1 MSATSSGLP
10 RSLEVVLALALLVVA
25 ASFLAAISM
34 LVRLT
39 SPGPVLFRHRRVGRN
54 GKPFTLLKFRTMYV
68 GEAGPHVTASTDSR
82 ITPVGRMLR
91 KTKLDE
97 LPELWNILRGDMAF
111 VGPRPESPVYVDLAS
126 RVWQD
131 VLRVRPGLTDP
142 TTLRLRNEE
151 DLLAAVGAEHEE
163 FYRKILVPYKLQG
176 YCAYLSSRTWS
187 SDLVVLCRT
196 VYGVLLPSTLPP
208 PTLEDIL
215 RATKQ
220 EHR

>member
-1 MSATSSGLP
+1 
-10 RSLEVVLALALLVVA
+10 
-25 ASFLAAISM
+25 
-34 LVRLT
+34 
-39 SPGPVLFRHRRVGRN
+39 
-54 GKPFTLLKFRTMYV
+54 LKFRTMYV
-68 GEAGPHVTASTDSR
+68 GKAGPHVTASTDSR
-82 ITPVGRMLR
+82 IMPIGRMLR

-111 VGPRPESPVYVDLAS
+111 VGPRPESPMYVDLAS
-126 RVWQD
+126 GLWQD

-151 DLLAAVGAEHEE
+151 DLLATVGAEHEE
-163 FYRKILVPYKLQG
+163 FYRRVLVPYKLLG

-187 SDLVVLCRT
+187 SDLLVLWRT

-208 PTLEDIL
+208 PALEDIL
-215 RATKQ
+215 GATKK